1 MHLFRDSLVHM
12 YVIDISYL
20 KGSHGVQEIDF
31 LIKTESYI
39 IYGF

>member
-1 MHLFRDSLVHM
+1 M
-12 YVIDISYL
+12 YLIDISYS
-20 KGSHGVQEIDF
+20 KGSHGVQEIDY

>member
-1 MHLFRDSLVHM
+1 M
-12 YVIDISYL
+12 YVIDISYS
-20 KGSHGVQEIDF
+20 KGSHSVQEIDF

>member
-1 MHLFRDSLVHM
+1 M
-12 YVIDISYL
+12 YLIDISYS